1 MKLKGEQEEIWNNS
15 FQAKEDPYS
24 LRARTSSGSS
34 SGQKSSSKNVD
45 IEEAGDVLA
54 EEQGDVAI
62 ELVQKYQQEEVGVRS
77 REKSFESK
85 NRLQSPTKLSS
96 TQRKLSTEI
105 THAPATQSEVEI
117 EMASLEKKIEQ
128 EENKGTEIPE

>member
-85 NRLQSPTKLSS
+85 NRLQSSTKLSS